1 MAATFAAQGK
11 AMGEQGIWVL
21 GGARTDFARNVAR
34 EGLGIDDLV
43 AEVVHAAIDEA
54 GIAPTDLGSV
64 HVANAFG
71 QLFTGQGHLGAMPA
85 TVDESLWGL
94 PATRHE
100 AACASGSVAVLAAMA
115 ELEAGRVDA
124 SLVVGVEVE
133 RNVAGDVAAQHLGA
147 ASWVGHEGA
156 PRFVWPDAFDRI
168 AQEYDH
174 RYGLD
179 DAHLRAF
186 AELAFRNARTD
197 PRVRQALVSQHAIT
211 RAISRDAHKGIALL
225 APESRPCV
233 TAAFTLYSE
242 ILDRIEEMDF
252 AVFSERASVGMGR
265 RLQVFTGGLVRAR
278 RARRAAAA

>member
-1 MAATFAAQGK
+1 
-11 AMGEQGIWVL
+11 MGEQGIWVL

-115 ELEAGRVDA
+115 ELEA
-124 SLVVGVEVE
+124 
-133 RNVAGDVAAQHLGA
+133 
-147 ASWVGHEGA
+147 
-156 PRFVWPDAFDRI
+156 
-168 AQEYDH
+168 
-174 RYGLD
+174 
-179 DAHLRAF
+179 
-186 AELAFRNARTD
+186 
-197 PRVRQALVSQHAIT
+197 
-211 RAISRDAHKGIALL
+211 
-225 APESRPCV
+225 
-233 TAAFTLYSE
+233 
-242 ILDRIEEMDF
+242 
-252 AVFSERASVGMGR
+252 
-265 RLQVFTGGLVRAR
+265 
-278 RARRAAAA
+278 